1 MWYVVNAV
9 SRRYRKALSGA
20 TQSTAAFESINAL
33 ASPDSIKVWTAEEE
47 NAQNERGHD
56 VNVMDIY
63 DIKTKECE
71 FNYPTILSD

>member
-1 MWYVVNAV
+1 VWYVVNAV
-9 SRRYRKALSGA
+9 SRCYRKALSGA

-47 NAQNERGHD
+47 NAQNEQGHD

-71 FNYPTILSD
+71 FNYPMIPSD